1 MEIVRAF
8 WIDTFVKNEMS
19 AFFLCHQS
27 LPAVRAQHPD
37 GSGNKISGTEG
48 LGTDFAP
55 ILSITAI
62 VIVEKVMGCTAQ
74 RTDNIFRD
82 RAAVSALNRLNG
94 FAILPEVVFQE
105 KLPVL
110 FDKGSDVREF
120 VNFEFL
126 ILWGVGIVKAPL
138 LEWDVSAD
146 KTNQPAFLLVK
157 ILNNRK

>member
-1 MEIVRAF
+1 M
-8 WIDTFVKNEMS
+8 
-19 AFFLCHQS
+19 
-27 LPAVRAQHPD
+27 RAQHTD

-62 VIVEKVMGCTAQ
+62 VIVDKVMGCTAQ

-82 RAAVSALNRLNG
+82 RAAVSALNRLNR

-105 KLPVL
+105 ELPVL
-110 FDKGSDVREF
+110 FDKGSDAREF
-120 VNFEFL
+120 VNFEFV
-126 ILWGVGIVKAPL
+126 IFGRVGIVKGPL
-138 LEWDVSAD
+138 LERDVSAD
-146 KTNQPAFLLVK
+146 KTNQPAVLLVK

>member
-1 MEIVRAF
+1 
-8 WIDTFVKNEMS
+8 MS

-37 GSGNKISGTEG
+37 GSGNKITGTEG

-62 VIVEKVMGCTAQ
+62 VIVEKVMRCTAQ

-126 ILWGVGIVKAPL
+126 ILWGVGIVKDPL

-146 KTNQPAFLLVK
+146 KTNQPAVLLVK